1 MEEGFLKMNQSISKI
16 CVLITLASASIV
28 SAETLYVGAN
38 EKYKSIDE
46 VQSVVEDGDIIEIVP
61 RVYRDCAVFYANNIT
76 VRPKGW
82 PEQKEKVRIQDV
94 ACEGKAIFVISG
106 NDVLI
111 EGIEFVHARVPDK
124 NGAGIRFDGRN
135 ITVNDSYF
143 LNNEFGFFASYNRE
157 SEVIIRRS
165 VFELNGKKP
174 PRWGHGIYDDGSM
187 ILRVIDSLFIKQKT
201 GHHIKSRSN
210 YTEVTGSEIS
220 DGMDGNA
227 SYAIDIS
234 NGGSVLIENNIIQKG
249 PLSDNTTTAICIA
262 CEGGRNESKS
272 IVVKNNKF
280 INDTSRSVVFLR
292 NLTSTKE
299 TLENNT
305 FKGGKT
311 ILVEHEYAE

>member
-1 MEEGFLKMNQSISKI
+1 MNQSILNISA
-16 CVLITLASASIV
+16 LIALASTSIV
-28 SAETLYVGAN
+28 SADTLYVGVN

-46 VQSVVEDGDIIEIVP
+46 VQHVVEDGDTIEIVP
-61 RVYRDCAVFYANNIT
+61 GVYRDCAVFEASNIT

-82 PEQKEKVRIQDV
+82 PDQKGKVRFQDV
-94 ACEGKAIFVISG
+94 ACEEKAIFVIIG
-106 NDVLI
+106 NDVLV
-111 EGIEFVHARVPDK
+111 EGIEFVHARVPDR
-124 NGAGIRFDGRN
+124 NGAGIRFDGIN
-135 ITVNDSYF
+135 ITINDSYF
-143 LNNEFGFFASYNRE
+143 LNNEFGFFASPSRE

-165 VFELNGKKP
+165 VFELNGKEL
-174 PRWGHGIYDDGSM
+174 PRWGHGIYDDGAK

-201 GHHIKSRSN
+201 GHHIKSRAS
-210 YTEVTGSEIS
+210 YTEVIGNEIS

-249 PLSDNTTTAICIA
+249 PLSDNKTTAICIA
-262 CEGGRNESKS
+262 CEGGRNETKS

-292 NLTSTKE
+292 NLTSTEE

-305 FKGGKT
+305 LKGGKT
-311 ILVEHEYAE
+311 ILVDREYAE